1 MPFKR
6 SKELDMLLRDLIVYF
21 SKAFTSSS
29 IKKAKK
35 ILNKHSAQVSVKE
48 QVNLAFFTGCNFMC
62 IIALFYLT
70 FATDTDVAW

>member
-35 ILNKHSAQVSVKE
+35 ILNKHSA
-48 QVNLAFFTGCNFMC
+48 
-62 IIALFYLT
+62 
-70 FATDTDVAW
+70 